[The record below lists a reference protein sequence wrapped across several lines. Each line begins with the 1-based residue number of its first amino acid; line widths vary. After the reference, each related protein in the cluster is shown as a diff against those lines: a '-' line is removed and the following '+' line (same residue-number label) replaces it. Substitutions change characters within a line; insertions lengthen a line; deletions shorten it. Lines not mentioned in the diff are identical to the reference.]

1 LKIVMLALADY
12 LHRNTIV
19 YVKRFTRGR
28 RVSARPMWLGIAVL
42 LLVAGVFAYFS
53 RASLLA
59 EAHETDNV
67 SPTKAFVVDKDPKPI
82 SKSSDTS
89 AQSPASTNQGSASP
103 TSTPNT
109 VAPVVPITKSPHNT
123 DACTTDITDA
133 LDSYNHEVQKE
144 KRQLDSKLSF
154 RVGLG
159 ISNNYVADYNHKVSD
174 IFDEYFEQAKGENCT
189 WPVSAPPVLP
199 INYTL

>member
-28 RVSARPMWLGIAVL
+28 RAIARPIWLGIAGL
-42 LLVAGVFAYFS
+42 LG
-53 RASLLA
+53 
-59 EAHETDNV
+59 
-67 SPTKAFVVDKDPKPI
+67 VDKDPKPI
-82 SKSSDTS
+82 SKSSDTP